1 MVENRGTSLNMKL
14 FYLLVFFSFG
24 SLFPLL
30 GVYFKDTGL
39 SGTEIG
45 TLLSISPVVMI
56 FAQPLW
62 GMITDYTQRPRGIL
76 ACSLLLTSLLGF
88 AVMYLND
95 YVWLILLL
103 IVFSFFQSAIV
114 PVSDSILLNY
124 VHRTGKEY
132 GNYRLYGAI
141 GFAVSVLI
149 VGKLSE
155 AAGLQAIFF
164 SFSGAL
170 LLTLFLVRAMPRENQ
185 RLQGNLRSGIKQLAK
200 MPPFMLFLL
209 SVFLVFGP
217 IFANNFYFG
226 FYIQEIG
233 GTLTGVGIAFLLSAG
248 SEAPFMKFAGGAFRK
263 WGIMP
268 IMMFASFL
276 SAARWTFYFF
286 EPSLAVV
293 MATTVVQGF
302 SVGLFIPA
310 AMEYL
315 RNHTP
320 SEARATA
327 VALYTAIGNG
337 VGSWFCTIIGG
348 MLIDSYSIFAT
359 YLFFGIMSIAGFLIL
374 LVLHK
379 MPQQKAAPSTIIVS
393 K

>member
-1 MVENRGTSLNMKL
+1 LY
-14 FYLLVFFSFG
+14 YLLVFFSFG

-30 GVYFKDTGL
+30 GVYFKDSGL
-39 SGTEIG
+39 SGTQIG

-56 FAQPLW
+56 FAQPHW
-62 GMITDYTQRPRGIL
+62 GVITDYTQRPRVIL
-76 ACSLLLTSLLGF
+76 GTSLLLTAAFGLV
-88 AVMYLND
+88 VMILQEYAL
-95 YVWLILLL
+95 LILLL

-124 VHRTGKEY
+124 VHRTGREY

-155 AAGLQAIFF
+155 ATELTAIFYVF
-164 SFSGAL
+164 ASAL
-170 LLTLFLVRAMPRENQ
+170 FLSLFLVRRMPGENQ
-185 RLQGNLRSGIKQLAK
+185 PLQGNLSAGIKQLVK
-200 MPPFMLFLL
+200 MPPFVLFLL
-209 SVFLVFGP
+209 AVFLVFGP

-248 SEAPFMKFAGGAFRK
+248 SEAPFMKFAGGAIKK
-263 WGIMP
+263 WGIVH
-268 IMMFASFL
+268 IMMFASAL

-310 AMEYL
+310 AMEFL
-315 RNHTP
+315 RTNTP
-320 SEARATA
+320 PETRATA

-337 VGSWFCTIIGG
+337 VGSWFCTLIGG

-359 YLFFGIMSIAGFLIL
+359 YLFFGILSVGGFVII
-374 LVLHK
+374 LVLNK
-379 MPQQKAAPSTIIVS
+379 LQQKEHRGAAISVIS